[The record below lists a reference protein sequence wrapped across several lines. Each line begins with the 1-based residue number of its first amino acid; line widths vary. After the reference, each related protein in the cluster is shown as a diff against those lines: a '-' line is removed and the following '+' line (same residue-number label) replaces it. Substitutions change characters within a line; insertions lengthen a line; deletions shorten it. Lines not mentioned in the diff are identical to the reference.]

1 MIKILSGRILVERLV
16 KSLFAGTLSFRQVRD
31 SGEKRMKLVVAI
43 TGASGSLYAQRL
55 LQLIAADPA
64 GPHEVHVA
72 LSSHAREVAEAE
84 TGKLAIP
91 DAFHV
96 HGDTSMQVP
105 YVSGSTRFDAMVIIP
120 CSMGTVGRI
129 AHGYSDSAIIRAADV
144 FLKERRK
151 LILVP
156 RETPWNLIQ
165 ARNIV
170 TVLEA
175 GAEVI
180 PRHPI
185 LLPPARD
192 RAGCR
197 RHRRGARAGPHRH
210 RPSAGE
216 AVVGEGEER
225 AVKRGIAQ
233 FNQAKIPWK

>member
-1 MIKILSGRILVERLV
+1 
-16 KSLFAGTLSFRQVRD
+16 
-31 SGEKRMKLVVAI
+31 MKLVVAI

-55 LQLIAADPA
+55 LQLLHDDPR

-72 LSSHAREVAEAE
+72 LSSHAREVAAAE
-84 TGKLAIP
+84 VGKLAIP
-91 DAFHV
+91 DDFAV

-120 CSMGTVGRI
+120 CSMGTLGRI

-144 FLKERRK
+144 FLKEKRK

-165 ARNIV
+165 ARNVV

-180 PRHPI
+180 PAIPSFY
-185 LLPPARD
+185 
-192 RAGCR
+192 
-197 RHRRGARAGPHRH
+197 H
-210 RPSAGE
+210 RPATVLDVVDTVVARVLDHLGLAHPE
-216 AVVGEGEER
+216 ANRWMEKPAAEE
-225 AVKRGIAQ
+225 
-233 FNQAKIPWK
+233 P

>member
-1 MIKILSGRILVERLV
+1 MQG
-16 KSLFAGTLSFRQVRD
+16 
-31 SGEKRMKLVVAI
+31 MKFVVAI

-55 LQLIAADPA
+55 LQLLHDDPQ

-84 TGKLAIP
+84 IDQLAIP
-91 DAFHV
+91 DSFHV

-105 YVSGSTRFDAMVIIP
+105 YVSGSARFDAMVIIP

-144 FLKERRK
+144 FLKEKRR

-170 TVLEA
+170 TVMEA
-175 GAEVI
+175 GADVI
-180 PRHPI
+180 PAI
-185 LLPPARD
+185 PAFY
-192 RAGCR
+192 
-197 RHRRGARAGPHRH
+197 H
-210 RPSAGE
+210 RPQTVLD
-216 AVVGEGEER
+216 VVDTVVARVMDHMGLKHPLG
-225 AVKRGIAQ
+225 K
-233 FNQAKIPWK
+233 PWMEPSPQE

>member
-1 MIKILSGRILVERLV
+1 
-16 KSLFAGTLSFRQVRD
+16 
-31 SGEKRMKLVVAI
+31 MKLVVAI

-55 LQLIAADPA
+55 LQLLHDDPR

-72 LSSHAREVAEAE
+72 LSAHAREVAEAE
-84 TGKLAIP
+84 TGKLVIP
-91 DAFHV
+91 DGFAV

-105 YVSGSTRFDAMVIIP
+105 YVSGSARFDAMVVIP

-144 FLKERRK
+144 FLKEKRK

-180 PRHPI
+180 PAIPSFY
-185 LLPPARD
+185 
-192 RAGCR
+192 
-197 RHRRGARAGPHRH
+197 H
-210 RPSAGE
+210 RPE
-216 AVVGEGEER
+216 TVLDVVDTVVARVLDHLGL
-225 AVKRGIAQ
+225 AHPQVKRWME
-233 FNQAKIPWK
+233 KEPRVD